1 MSKIFQ
7 TAYPPTRSI
16 DRRQPLEPCVERTCT
31 ISNGLFVLLVAASMS
46 LLVGC
51 PGPVGPGDDGPGGD
65 PKKCEIQ
72 STSEKFPGYPYQ
84 TSKFASDVLPVLQH
98 SCGTVGCHGASGTTP
113 GMGGFTVWAATDPA
127 ACDFAQSFNA
137 VAALIDTT
145 TPANSRL
152 TAKVTGV
159 QTPAHFTFQES
170 DPALQALR
178 DYIDAAV
185 TQIRLDNPSHPITGP
200 SSPFD
205 AAVFQSTIA
214 PMFDTCV
221 SAGCHLAP
229 GQRGFAL
236 AKVSG
241 GAQADVDANFAAITG
256 RTTLSNPAISQIYV
270 QATTVH
276 ASMSSRTV
284 SPTEATALLA
294 WITAASKINPT
305 GMPGTCVPIDKFNL
319 GTFRD
324 EIEPILTAQINLN
337 NGHQAGDERGACTNL
352 QCHGA
357 ARGPG
362 TLHLTGTDV
371 AADLAS
377 FACFVDL
384 ASPSRSQVLSCPTNT
399 AGCPKQPHPGQKVF
413 RDGTDLNYQ
422 KLLGFLFGV
431 NAGVSPF
438 DFAFYVRN
446 LEPLFNDKSSVQG
459 GAFGIT
465 CAETSA
471 CHGSVSGQAPP
482 NGSNF
487 AIIPNVPTSSAGLDP
502 LTRNFVSAT
511 QFTNF
516 LDSTESSLFLYPS
529 NEVANLDGH
538 KFATGRNHP
547 GGLDFA
553 ADSAQAKLI
562 LEWATGLRTDAD
574 GFQHNWL
581 VAGNFNTDDINAE
594 RFEDTSAPSIFTPH
608 TGTLGVT
615 LDGWDGLFSPSAEV
629 DLNARLPGGG
639 VSHIAYAV
647 SYVLNTQATDLDVLL
662 SVDSPNALQIYV
674 DGRRVGQKS
683 AGGGP
688 ALADLTLKPAGTTAA
703 SSRITIKIL
712 QLAAEPAITFKA
724 LFTDR
729 HGTPLTLNTRELVFT
744 LGLHGGL

>member
-1 MSKIFQ
+1 M
-7 TAYPPTRSI
+7 A
-16 DRRQPLEPCVERTCT
+16 
-31 ISNGLFVLLVAASMS
+31 

-51 PGPVGPGDDGPGGD
+51 PAGDDGGDHRQPPD
-65 PKKCEIQ
+65 PKNCQIK

-84 TSKFASDVLPVLQH
+84 TSTFAADVLPVLQK
-98 SCGTVGCHGASGTTP
+98 SCGVVGCHGASGTTP
-113 GMGGFTVWAATDPA
+113 GMGGFTLWAATDPA
-127 ACDFAQSFNA
+127 ECDFAQSFNA
-137 VAALIDTT
+137 VAAIIDTT

-159 QTPAHFTFQES
+159 QTPPHFTFQES
-170 DPALQALR
+170 DPALKALR
-178 DYIDAAV
+178 DYVDAAAA
-185 TQIRLDNPSHPITGP
+185 QIKLDNPNVPTPGP
-200 SSPFD
+200 SNPFD
-205 AAVFQSTIA
+205 AAVFKSTIA

-236 AKVSG
+236 AKVIG
-241 GAQADVDANFAAITG
+241 GAQADVDANFVTITG

-270 QATTVH
+270 QAITLH
-276 ASMSSRTV
+276 ASGSSRTV
-284 SPTEATALLA
+284 SLAESTALLA
-294 WITAASKINPT
+294 WITAASKINPM
-305 GMPGTCVPIDKFNL
+305 GGSGTCAPIDKFNL

-324 EIEPILTAQINLN
+324 EIEPILKAEIDLN
-337 NGHQAGDERGACTNL
+337 NGNQAGDERGACTNL

-357 ARGPG
+357 VRGPG
-362 TLHLTGTDV
+362 TLHLTGSDV

-384 ASPSRSQVLSCPTNT
+384 ASPSRSQVLACPTNT

-422 KLLGFLFGV
+422 KILGFLFGA

-438 DFAFYVRN
+438 DFAFYVRK
-446 LEPLFNDKSSVQG
+446 LEPLFNDVNSVEA
-459 GAFGIT
+459 GARGVT
-465 CAETSA
+465 CAETTA
-471 CHGSVSGQAPP
+471 CHGSVSGQQAP

-487 AIIPNVPTSSAGLDP
+487 PIIPNVPPTGAELDR

-529 NEVANLDGH
+529 DEVADLNAH
-538 KFATGRNHP
+538 KFATGRHHP

-562 LEWATGLRTDAD
+562 LEWATGLRTDAN

-594 RFEDTSAPSIFTPH
+594 RLEDTAAPSIFTPH
-608 TGTLGVT
+608 AGTFGFM
-615 LDGWDGLFSPSAEV
+615 LDGWDGLFSPSANV
-629 DLNARLPGGG
+629 DLNAVLPGGG
-639 VSHIAYAV
+639 VDHVAYAV
-647 SYVLNTQATDLDVLL
+647 SYVLNTQATDLEALL
-662 SVDSPNALQIYV
+662 SVDSPNALLIYV
-674 DGRRVGQKS
+674 DGRRAGQKV

-688 ALADLTLKPAGTTAA
+688 ALVDLTLKPAGTTAA

-729 HGTPLTLNTRELVFT
+729 HGTPLTLDTRELVFT
-744 LGLHGGL
+744 LGLKGGL

>member
-1 MSKIFQ
+1 MREMFK
-7 TAYPPTRSI
+7 TAYPSTRSI
-16 DRRQPLEPCVERTCT
+16 DRGDRR
-31 ISNGLFVLLVAASMS
+31 FVLLVAASMS
-46 LLVGC
+46 ILVGC
-51 PGPVGPGDDGPGGD
+51 SD
-65 PKKCEIQ
+65 PTIHEPPPEGQCQLK

-84 TSKFASDVLPVLQH
+84 TSKFASDVLPVLQT
-98 SCGTVGCHGASGTTP
+98 SCGAAGCHGVSGATP
-113 GMGGFTVWAATDPA
+113 GMGGFTIWAATNPA
-127 ACDFAQSFNA
+127 DCDFVQSFNA

-152 TAKVTGV
+152 TAKVTGA

-170 DPALQALR
+170 DPGLEALR
-178 DYIDAAV
+178 DYIAAAV
-185 TQIRLDNPSHPITGP
+185 TQIELDNPSIPIMSP

-205 AAVFQSTIA
+205 AAVFKTTIA

-229 GQRGFAL
+229 GQRAFAL
-236 AKVSG
+236 ALAL
-241 GAQADVDANFAAITG
+241 GASQADIDANFVKITG

-270 QATTVH
+270 QATTTH
-276 ASMSSRTV
+276 ASGSSRTV
-284 SPTEATALLA
+284 RPTDAAALLA

-305 GMPGTCVPIDKFNL
+305 SVPGTCVPIDKLNI
-319 GTFRD
+319 GTFKD
-324 EIEPILTAQINLN
+324 EIEPILKAEIDLN
-337 NGHQAGDERGACTNL
+337 NGNQAGDARGACTNA

-357 ARGPG
+357 VRGPG
-362 TLHLTGTDV
+362 TLHLTGTDI
-371 AADLAS
+371 AGDLAS

-384 ASPSRSQVLSCPTNT
+384 ASPSRSQVLACPTNT
-399 AGCPKQPHPGQKVF
+399 AGCAKQPHPGQKVF

-422 KLLGFLFGV
+422 KILGFLFGI

-446 LEPLFNDKSSVQG
+446 IEPLFNDVNSVEA
-459 GAFGIT
+459 GARGIT
-465 CAETSA
+465 CAEASA
-471 CHGSVSGQAPP
+471 CHGSDTGQAPP

-487 AIIPNVPTSSAGLDP
+487 AIIPDVPTSSAGLDR

-516 LDSTESSLFLYPS
+516 LDSTESSLFLYAT
-529 NEVANLDGH
+529 NEVANLDAH

-574 GFQHNWL
+574 GFQRNWL
-581 VAGNFNTDDINAE
+581 VAGNFNTDDINAS
-594 RFEDTSAPSIFTPH
+594 RLEDTSAPSIFTPH
-608 TGTLGVT
+608 AGTFSVAQG
-615 LDGWDGLFSPSAEV
+615 GWDGLFSPSADV
-629 DLNARLPGGG
+629 DLDTRLPGGG
-639 VSHIAYAV
+639 VDHVAYAV
-647 SYVLNTQATDLDVLL
+647 SYVLNTQGQDLDVVL

-674 DGRRVGQKS
+674 DGLRAGEKI

-688 ALADLTLKPAGTTAA
+688 AIADLTLKPAGTTGA

-724 LFTDR
+724 RFTDR
-729 HGTPLTLNTRELVFT
+729 RGTPLTLDTKELVFT
-744 LGLHGGL
+744 LGPHGGL